1 MNVLLSI
8 KPQYVEKILNGTKKY
23 EFRRILFKKPVRRI
37 EIYSSSP
44 VKKLVGFFVPGK
56 IVEDSPA
63 NLWKHFQN
71 DAGVT
76 KKEFFAYFHKKEI
89 GFAIE
94 IVEIATYPVPID
106 PFEEDPDFIPPQSY
120 TYRSSERQDNE
131 HRTGGCR

>member
-89 GFAIE
+89 GYAIE
-94 IVEIATYPVPID
+94 IAQVNIYQTPID
-106 PFEEDPDFIPPQSY
+106 PFSVVTNFIPPQSFVY
-120 TYRSSERQDNE
+120 IESFV
-131 HRTGGCR
+131 

>member
-23 EFRRILFKKPVRRI
+23 EFRRSIFKKPVRRI

-44 VKKLVGFFVPGK
+44 VQKLVGFFVPGK

-63 NLWKHFQN
+63 SLWERFHKGS
-71 DAGVT
+71 GVT
-76 KKEFFAYFHKKEI
+76 EEEFFTYFHKKET

-94 IVEIATYPVPID
+94 IVDFAVYPVPID
-106 PFEEDPDFIPPQSY
+106 PYVESPAFIPPQSY
-120 TYRSSERQDNE
+120 AYRPFGKE
-131 HRTGGCR
+131 GF

>member
-23 EFRRILFKKPVRRI
+23 EFRRSIFKKPVRRI

-44 VKKLVGFFVPGK
+44 VQKLVGFFVPGK

-63 NLWKHFQN
+63 SLWERFHKGS
-71 DAGVT
+71 GVT
-76 KKEFFAYFHKKEI
+76 EEEFFTYFHKKET

-94 IVEIATYPVPID
+94 IAQVDIYQPPID
-106 PFEEDPDFIPPQSY
+106 PFLECPSFIPPQSFVY
-120 TYRSSERQDNE
+120 KES
-131 HRTGGCR
+131 H

>member
-23 EFRRILFKKPVRRI
+23 EFRRSLFKKPVRRI

-44 VKKLVGFFVPGK
+44 VRKLVGFFVPGK

-76 KKEFFAYFHKKEI
+76 EKEFFAYFHKKEI
-89 GFAIE
+89 GYAIE
-94 IVEIATYPVPID
+94 IVEFETYPVPID
-106 PFEEDPDFIPPQSY
+106 PFVEWPTFIPPQSY
-120 TYRSSERQDNE
+120 AYRPVEKE
-131 HRTGGCR
+131 GY

>member
-23 EFRRILFKKPVRRI
+23 EFRRSIFKKPVRRI

-44 VKKLVGFFVPGK
+44 VQKLVGFFVPGK

-63 NLWKHFQN
+63 SLWEHFHKG
-71 DAGVT
+71 AGVT
-76 KKEFFAYFHKKEI
+76 EEEFFTYFHKKET

-94 IVEIATYPVPID
+94 IAQVDIYQPPID
-106 PFEEDPDFIPPQSY
+106 PFLECPSFIPPQSFVY
-120 TYRSSERQDNE
+120 KES
-131 HRTGGCR
+131 H